1 MLTKDELQNALNN
14 QYTQFKTDLDEMK
27 TDIINTISKD
37 NEALSNRVTV
47 RGKTIELEKAIQSN
61 LHYQRNCNVIISG
74 IPSSIGHKNLELL
87 VIKMFNLVC
96 FHQIT
101 TRDLMGVHRI
111 SAKSNNVLIKFVNSK
126 DAIALLD
133 RNLSLKS
140 LTKETLEIEQSEK
153 IKLSVS
159 EHLTP
164 YISNLAYICR
174 TLKREGKL
182 IKTKTQKGMSKAL
195 HSAYRGISKWYD
207 ILHIN
212 DLTNINPEFSAVPT
226 V

>member
-1 MLTKDELQNALNN
+1 MLTKDELQNALKH

-27 TDIINTISKD
+27 SDIINTLSKD

-47 RGKTIELEKAIQSN
+47 IEEKTIELEKAIQSN
-61 LHYQRNCNVIISG
+61 LQYQRNCNVIISG

-101 TRDLMGVHRI
+101 TRDLMAVHRI
-111 SAKSNNVLIKFVNSK
+111 TAKSNNVLIKFVNSN

-140 LTKETLEIEQSEK
+140 VTKETLEIEPSEE

-159 EHLTP
+159 GHLTP
-164 YISNLAYICR
+164 
-174 TLKREGKL
+174 
-182 IKTKTQKGMSKAL
+182 
-195 HSAYRGISKWYD
+195 
-207 ILHIN
+207 
-212 DLTNINPEFSAVPT
+212 
-226 V
+226 

>member
-1 MLTKDELQNALNN
+1 
-14 QYTQFKTDLDEMK
+14 MK
-27 TDIINTISKD
+27 TDIINTLSKD

-47 RGKTIELEKAIQSN
+47 VEEKTIELEKAIQSN
-61 LHYQRNCNVIISG
+61 LQYQRNCNVTISG
-74 IPSSIGHKNLELL
+74 IPPSIGHKNLELL
-87 VIKMFNLVC
+87 VIKKFNLVC

-101 TRDLMGVHRI
+101 TRDLMAVHRI
-111 SAKSNNVLIKFVNSK
+111 SAKSNNVLNKFVNSK

-140 LTKETLEIEQSEK
+140 LTKETLEIEQSEE

-164 YISNLAYICR
+164 YMSNLAYKCR
-174 TLKREGKL
+174 KLKREGKL
-182 IKTKTQKGMSKAL
+182 IKTKTQKGTIKAL
-195 HSAYRGISKWYD
+195 HSDYRGISKWYD

>member
-1 MLTKDELQNALNN
+1 MVTKDELQNALRN

-27 TDIINTISKD
+27 TDIINTLSKD
-37 NEALSNRVTV
+37 NEALSNRVAV
-47 RGKTIELEKAIQSN
+47 IEEKTIELEKAIQSN
-61 LHYQRNCNVIISG
+61 LQYQRNCNVIISG

-87 VIKMFNLVC
+87 VITMFNLVC

-101 TRDLMGVHRI
+101 TRDLMAVHRI
-111 SAKSNNVLIKFVNSK
+111 SAKSNNVLTKFVNSK

-133 RNLSLKS
+133 RNLSLKL
-140 LTKETLEIEQSEK
+140 LTKET
-153 IKLSVS
+153 LSVS

-164 YISNLAYICR
+164 YMSNLAYKCR

-182 IKTKTQKGMSKAL
+182 IKTKTQKG
-195 HSAYRGISKWYD
+195 
-207 ILHIN
+207 
-212 DLTNINPEFSAVPT
+212 T